1 VGSGHLRRP
10 RSGLAVGVL
19 TVLAAGLGA
28 VSASAR
34 EQPAQPSPPELGSPQ
49 VVFAPRDLRMSPA
62 GVIAVR
68 VGCWSDEKD
77 LCIGRIEP
85 VLARPIRAPGS
96 RGGSLRTWRPFLLA
110 RRPFSV
116 RGAEAKVVRVQLFPR
131 GSYLARLAGTIP
143 VRITARYRSRTGR
156 RLTARIVIDV
166 YVPRRA

>member
-10 RSGLAVGVL
+10 RAALATVAA
-19 TVLAAGLGA
+19 TVLAAGVPA
-28 VSASAR
+28 APASAR
-34 EQPAQPSPPELGSPQ
+34 EQPAQPSPPGLGSPR

-68 VGCWSDEKD
+68 VGCWSAEGD
-77 LCIGRIEP
+77 LCIGRMEP
-85 VLARPIRAPGS
+85 ALARPIRAPRS
-96 RGGSLRTWRPFLLA
+96 RGGMLRTWRPFVLA

-131 GSYLARLAGTIP
+131 GSYLTRLAGTIP

-156 RLTARIVIDV
+156 RLTASTVINV
-166 YVPRRA
+166 YVPARA